1 MVVNP
6 KLLSLAIVIGAG
18 LYAADVRSSG
28 SLGLLP
34 LGALGLLMLMDAFQA
49 AEKSAAQ
56 EPGKNGKAVRVGEQW
71 GEAGRWIQALMWP
84 SVLPFYVLLGAMA
97 AFGVPRLD
105 HRHMIVLAEASAD
118 SGGCGVAG
126 GCGAHGGCG
135 SGGCGAASGGACGCG
150 AKAKAKAVAQPR
162 TAPSQARPVALKSA
176 MPSAAGSCCGG
187 HGGCGSSGCGAGS
200 GGACACSAKKAGP
213 VPASAAP
220 APPSAAVTGKGP
232 EVKPAAAGS

>member
-1 MVVNP
+1 MVVSP
-6 KLLSLAIVIGAG
+6 KLLSLAIVIGTG
-18 LYAADVRSSG
+18 LYAANVRSSG

-56 EPGKNGKAVRVGEQW
+56 EPGKNGKSVHVGEQW
-71 GEAGRWIQALMWP
+71 GEAGRWIKALMWP

-97 AFGVPRLD
+97 AFVVPKLD
-105 HRHMIVLAEASAD
+105 HRHMVVLAEASAD

-150 AKAKAKAVAQPR
+150 AKAKAVAQPR
-162 TAPSQARPVALKSA
+162 TAFSPARPVALKSA

-187 HGGCGSSGCGAGS
+187 HGGCGSSSCGAG
-200 GGACACSAKKAGP
+200 GGGTCSCSARKAGP
-213 VPASAAP
+213 APASTAP
-220 APPSAAVTGKGP
+220 ASPAAVTGKGP
-232 EVKPAAAGS
+232 DAKPAAAGS